1 MVDSLMSEYP
11 WNEKNSTSENSIGI
25 GFGTILSLRLFLITF
40 ATQKEMALHLFKI
53 WLNARL
59 LFYLLVAQAKKDKN
73 DVTDSISK
81 FFMHNCKCPKW
92 LLPMEVCSWKMLGM

>member
-11 WNEKNSTSENSIGI
+11 WNEKNNTSENNIGV
-25 GFGTILSLRLFLITF
+25 GFGTILSLRLFFITF

-53 WLNARL
+53 WSDVRL
-59 LFYLLVAQAKKDKN
+59 PFDLLVAQVKKDKN

-81 FFMHNCKCPKW
+81 FFMHNCKCPK
-92 LLPMEVCSWKMLGM
+92 